1 MTNEEKAAVILL
13 ALDEDL
19 AAKVMKNLRPAE
31 ISRLTRHMSR
41 ITNISSDEVNSVA
54 REFCTLVQQKGGI
67 VSINE
72 DMTRNI
78 VVKALG
84 EERARN
90 IIDAIERRGHD
101 LADNPVLE
109 KLGDVDPQILR
120 DFTKTEHP
128 QTIALILSHL
138 RPEQAAMVM
147 ESLPVELQGD
157 IAKRMAT
164 LKSVPREFVEE
175 IANTLEQEITVGVI
189 SDQLP
194 SGAAMMAE
202 ILNRMSRT
210 SEASIMAVLDEA
222 VPAVAAEIR
231 RQMFTFDDVLKLD
244 DRSIQEL
251 LREVTGEDLAK
262 ALKVVD
268 EGMRGKIY
276 RNMSKRGAEMLKED
290 IELMPPTR
298 LSEVEKSQR
307 NIIEVVKKLEAEG
320 RIVIARGEEGDQLV

>member
-1 MTNEEKAAVILL
+1 
-13 ALDEDL
+13 
-19 AAKVMKNLRPAE
+19 
-31 ISRLTRHMSR
+31 MSR

-175 IANTLEQEITVGVI
+175 IANT
-189 SDQLP
+189 S
-194 SGAAMMAE
+194 
-202 ILNRMSRT
+202 SR
-210 SEASIMAVLDEA
+210 
-222 VPAVAAEIR
+222 R
-231 RQMFTFDDVLKLD
+231 
-244 DRSIQEL
+244 
-251 LREVTGEDLAK
+251 
-262 ALKVVD
+262 
-268 EGMRGKIY
+268 
-276 RNMSKRGAEMLKED
+276 
-290 IELMPPTR
+290 
-298 LSEVEKSQR
+298 
-307 NIIEVVKKLEAEG
+307 
-320 RIVIARGEEGDQLV
+320 